1 MKFGSLIDK
10 EYIIVGDAYKNVDD
24 AIDGL
29 IDLFSRKKKLPLGTE
44 EVRRIV
50 RNREQLGG
58 TVLPSGLAIPHGR
71 IEGFHDLL
79 IGVWIPE
86 VALETDQ
93 GTVRFLVFSLT
104 SKSGTALYL
113 PMLAALAKFSQDKKA
128 MERFLSARD
137 RNEAHRILDE
147 IILKQEVTIEDIMTR
162 EPVTCRPETTVAELA
177 DIFYQKNLSYLPVV
191 DGKGCQVGEVTVKD
205 LLSQGIPDY
214 VRRLANTRFL
224 KTLEPFEALLKEE
237 DNILVNEIMRKS
249 SRRISPDASII
260 EAATLM
266 TGHGF
271 RHLPVLDKGKVV
283 GIVSETDILKK
294 VIRG

>member
-1 MKFGSLIDK
+1 MKFGSLVDK
-10 EYIIVGDAYKNVDD
+10 ECILIGNGFKSIDE

-29 IDLFSRKKKLPLGTE
+29 IELFFRRKKLPMNPE
-44 EVRRIV
+44 EVSRIV

-79 IGVWIPE
+79 IGIWIPE
-86 VALETDQ
+86 SPLETDH

-113 PMLAALAKFSQDKKA
+113 PMLAALAKFSQNEEA
-128 MERFLSARD
+128 MEHFLSVRD
-137 RNEAHRILDE
+137 KHEAHRILDD
-147 IILKQEVTIEDIMTR
+147 IILKQEITVEDIMTR
-162 EPVTCRPETTVAELA
+162 EPVTCKPEATVAELA

-191 DGKGCQVGEVTVKD
+191 DEKGLQVGEVTIKD
-205 LLSQGIPDY
+205 LISRGIPDY

-237 DNILVNEIMRKS
+237 DKIQVKEIMRKP
-249 SRRISPDASII
+249 SRKVSPDASII

-266 TGHGF
+266 TNHGF
-271 RHLPVLDKGKVV
+271 RHLPILKNGKVV
-283 GIVSETDILKK
+283 GIISETDILKK